1 MLESKIA
8 LPMAII
14 GYYIFVI
21 SKKLHDSFSPS
32 VIFQVTGSMI
42 LQPY

>member
-1 MLESKIA
+1 MLESKIV

-14 GYYIFVI
+14 EYYIFVI
-21 SKKLHDSFSPS
+21 KFFLHDSLFPS